1 MYCRLSNIL
10 SFFQAAKEKCAA
22 EFKGKVTKEQLDEA
36 FTLIK
41 DAYVSQSSDVFDKL
55 GRFMKKNILH
65 IPQDINLPEDRPHIS
80 GRNYSGEK
88 LTEDLKKFEDFKK
101 EVANLKYRKSVLKDK
116 LSNLEIVAERQR
128 KLMSQVNQ
136 YNAEKSEISMVDQ
149 QMDNLKEKLA
159 LMKPVLQQ
167 IENNVEPQKR
177 KLEMGDDF
185 MGKKMKIGQN
195 NKEN

>member
-1 MYCRLSNIL
+1 
-10 SFFQAAKEKCAA
+10 
-22 EFKGKVTKEQLDEA
+22 
-36 FTLIK
+36 
-41 DAYVSQSSDVFDKL
+41 
-55 GRFMKKNILH
+55 MKKNILH